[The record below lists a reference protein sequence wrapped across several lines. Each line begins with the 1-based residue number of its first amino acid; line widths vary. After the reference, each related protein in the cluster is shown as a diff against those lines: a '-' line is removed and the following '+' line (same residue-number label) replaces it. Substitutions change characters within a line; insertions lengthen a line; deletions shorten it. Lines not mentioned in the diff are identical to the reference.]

1 MVNLEKDI
9 RKNKNIRSETMTS
22 VSPAIETNIGNELE
36 KDTVNNV
43 IKTID
48 VEKPLHSEKQ
58 TFSALIKKDGTSLL
72 FLSYLYFIQGIPIG
86 LSSSIPFLLS
96 TRSISYSDQGTFSFA
111 SWPSSLKL
119 IWAPI
124 VDSLYIYKFGR
135 RKSWLIPVQLLL
147 SIFLLCFASSSK
159 SLVESGSSKSDIIFL
174 TSIFFMLNF
183 LAATQ
188 DISLVGWALT
198 MLSE

>member
-1 MVNLEKDI
+1 MDAIRSAESDYTSNEKILLESEENLESDKTKDL
-9 RKNKNIRSETMTS
+9 NT
-22 VSPAIETNIGNELE
+22 
-36 KDTVNNV
+36 
-43 IKTID
+43 
-48 VEKPLHSEKQ
+48 KQ
-58 TFSALIKKDGTSLL
+58 TFSTLMKKDGYNVL
-72 FLSYLYFIQGIPIG
+72 FLIYLYYLQGIPYG
-86 LSSSIPFLLS
+86 LHYSIPFLLS

-111 SWPSSLKL
+111 SWPFSLKL

-174 TSIFFMLNF
+174 TSIFFMFNF
-183 LAATQ
+183 LTATQ
-188 DISLVGWALT
+188 DICVDSWAIT

>member
-1 MVNLEKDI
+1 
-9 RKNKNIRSETMTS
+9 MTL
-22 VSPAIETNIGNELE
+22 VGTAIETVIENESE
-36 KDTVNNV
+36 KETANNL
-43 IKTID
+43 IETID
-48 VEKPLHSEKQ
+48 VERPLHSEKQ
-58 TFSALIKKDGTSLL
+58 TFSTLIKKDGINLL
-72 FLSYLYFIQGIPIG
+72 FFSYLYFIQAIPVG
-86 LSSSIPFLLS
+86 LSTSIPFLLS